1 MSDGSRGSQG
11 FFEGRVAGQ
20 PRSAG
25 HGSVSGMIRQRKQ
38 ARGRQGNEMR
48 AYAVTARTGMQDL
61 LAGAPVVVVQR
72 INDHDRRTRIRA
84 QIVVHARGHADALHQ
99 DQQQHDQRGPAHG
112 PKARQSGTGAK
123 FQHARSLVDCG
134 TRTQLR

>member
-25 HGSVSGMIRQRKQ
+25 HGSVSGMIRQCEQ
-38 ARGRQGNEMR
+38 ARGRQRNKMR
-48 AYAVTARTGMQDL
+48 AYAMTASTGMQDL
-61 LAGAPVVVVQR
+61 LAGARAVVVQG
-72 INDHDRRTRIRA
+72 IDNHDRRTRIRA

-99 DQQQHDQRGPAHG
+99 N
-112 PKARQSGTGAK
+112 
-123 FQHARSLVDCG
+123 
-134 TRTQLR
+134 